1 MDGRDGLNS
10 AEAQKKMTLFRIDDI
25 ARQFVDAVNKIENSA
40 NSDKNKR
47 ADLAGTARAHSFL
60 FELALNGVQ
69 IVGSEKKE
77 ASK

>member
-1 MDGRDGLNS
+1 
-10 AEAQKKMTLFRIDDI
+10 MTLFRVDDI

-40 NSDKNKR
+40 VSDKNKR